1 MYKQMIKYR
10 VTLEVSGTDTYE
22 ITSDL
27 PEDRFRQWAYTHV
40 ESIPK
45 WHNPIEDRTSIEVLH
60 LVVVDQKTEAYDKLV
75 KYITGITSNI
85 EPLELLEKLKP

>member
-1 MYKQMIKYR
+1 MYKEMIKYR

-27 PEDRFRQWAYTHV
+27 PEDRFRQWAEAHV

-60 LVVVDQKTEAYDKLV
+60 LVVVDQKMEAYDKLFN
-75 KYITGITSNI
+75 YIAGITSNI

>member
-1 MYKQMIKYR
+1 MYKEIIKYR

-27 PEDRFRQWAYTHV
+27 PEDRFRQWAETHV

-45 WHNPIEDRTSIEVLH
+45 WHNPIEYRTGIEVLH
-60 LVVVDQKTEAYDKLV
+60 LVVVDQKMEAYDKLV
-75 KYITGITSNI
+75 KYIAGITSNI

>member
-1 MYKQMIKYR
+1 MYKEMIKYR

-27 PEDRFRQWAYTHV
+27 PEDRFRQWAINNA
-40 ESIPK
+40 ERIPK
-45 WHNPIEDRTSIEVLH
+45 DHNSVQDRTNIEVLY
-60 LVVVDQKTEAYDKLV
+60 LVVVDQKMEAYDKLE
-75 KYITGITSNI
+75 KYIMGITSNI